1 MFSVFVRTQRTG
13 IGDAGLAHLGKVLT
27 LKFVTDVGLAH
38 LGKAHTLDLSFTEV
52 TDAGL
57 TRAQST
63 VGPCEF
69 YAR

>member
-1 MFSVFVRTQRTG
+1 M
-13 IGDAGLAHLGKVLT
+13 GKVLT